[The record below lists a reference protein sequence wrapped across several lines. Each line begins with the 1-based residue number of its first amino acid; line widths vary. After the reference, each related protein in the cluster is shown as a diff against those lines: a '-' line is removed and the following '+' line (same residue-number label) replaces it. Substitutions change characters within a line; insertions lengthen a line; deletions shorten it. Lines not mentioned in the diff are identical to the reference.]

1 MYRISETKGLLEM
14 ADTKAFDSAVEILS
28 EDIRTV
34 LKNIPDSKKSTIQE
48 IRIRVNKP
56 LALSD
61 GATTI
66 FTDIDGKIMYTMGEK
81 AFRVSQRGIYDTF
94 RRICDYSVYSRQD
107 EIKNGYITVKGG
119 HRVGLCG
126 TAVLTEGKISAL
138 NDISSMN
145 VRIARQ
151 VFGVSEEIINHLYPF
166 ERGILIAGMPSSGKT
181 TLLRDLARSLS
192 LGIGCHITRTAV
204 IDERGELSGTYSG
217 TAYNDM
223 GLCDILNGY
232 PKGEGII
239 HAIRAMS
246 PQVIIC
252 DELGTNEDCKL
263 VSQGFNAGAVVI
275 ASIHAGNYEELM
287 RRKQAVELLE
297 TGAFGSIVILESSNR
312 PCKIAKFVKLGEQ
325 RC

>member
-1 MYRISETKGLLEM
+1 M
-14 ADTKAFDSAVEILS
+14 ADTKAFDSAAEILS
-28 EDIRTV
+28 EDIGAV
-34 LKNIPDSKKSTIQE
+34 LKNIPDSKKGTVQE

-61 GATTI
+61 GATTVC
-66 FTDIDGKIMYTMGEK
+66 TDADGKIMYTMGEK

-126 TAVLTEGKISAL
+126 TAVLTDGKISAL

-151 VFGVSEEIINHLYPF
+151 IFGVSEEIINHLYPF
-166 ERGILIAGMPSSGKT
+166 EGGILIAGMPSSGKT

-192 LGIGCHITRTAV
+192 LGIGCHVTRTAV

-217 TAYNDM
+217 VSYNDM
-223 GLCDILNGY
+223 GLSDILNGY

-252 DELGTNEDCKL
+252 DELGTDEDCRL
-263 VSQGFNAGAVVI
+263 VSQGFNAGAVII

-287 RRKQAVELLE
+287 RRKQAVSLIE
-297 TGAFGSIVILESSNR
+297 TGAFKNIVMLESSNR
-312 PCKIAKFVKLGEQ
+312 PCKIAKVIELGMRSEE
-325 RC
+325 

>member
-1 MYRISETKGLLEM
+1 M

-28 EDIRTV
+28 EDIRAV
-34 LKNIPDSKKSTIQE
+34 LKNIPDSKKSTVQE

-126 TAVLTEGKISAL
+126 TAVLTDGKISAL

-151 VFGVSEEIINHLYPF
+151 IFGVSEEIINHLYPF
-166 ERGILIAGMPSSGKT
+166 EGGILIAGMPSSGKT

-192 LGIGCHITRTAV
+192 LGIGCHVTRTAV

-217 TAYNDM
+217 VSYNDM
-223 GLCDILNGY
+223 GLSDILNGY

-252 DELGTNEDCKL
+252 DELGTDEDCRL
-263 VSQGFNAGAVVI
+263 VSQGFNAGAVII

-287 RRKQAVELLE
+287 RRKQAVSLIE
-297 TGAFGSIVILESSNR
+297 TGAFKNIVMLESSNR
-312 PCKIAKFVKLGEQ
+312 PCKIAKVIELGMRSEE
-325 RC
+325 

>member
-1 MYRISETKGLLEM
+1 M

-28 EDIRTV
+28 EDIGAV
-34 LKNIPDSKKSTIQE
+34 LKNIPDGRKSTVQE
-48 IRIRVNKP
+48 IRIRSNKP
-56 LALSD
+56 IALSD
-61 GATTI
+61 GATTV
-66 FTDIDGKIMYTMGEK
+66 FMDSEGKIIYTMGEK
-81 AFRVSQRGIYDTF
+81 AFTASQRSIYDTF

-275 ASIHAGNYEELM
+275 ASIHAGNYDELM
-287 RRKQAVELLE
+287 RRKYAVELLE

>member
-1 MYRISETKGLLEM
+1 M

-28 EDIRTV
+28 EDIGAV
-34 LKNIPDSKKSTIQE
+34 LKNIPDSRKSTVQE
-48 IRIRVNKP
+48 IRIRSNKP
-56 LALSD
+56 IALSD
-61 GATTI
+61 GATTV
-66 FTDIDGKIMYTMGEK
+66 FMDSEGKIIYTMGEK
-81 AFRVSQRGIYDTF
+81 AFTASQRSIYDTF

-297 TGAFGSIVILESSNR
+297 TGAFGNIVILESSNR
-312 PCKIAKFVKLGEQ
+312 PCKIAQFIKLGEQ

>member
-1 MYRISETKGLLEM
+1 M
-14 ADTKAFDSAVEILS
+14 ADTKAFDSAAEILS
-28 EDIRTV
+28 EDIGAV
-34 LKNIPDSKKSTIQE
+34 LKNIPDSKKGTVQE

-61 GATTI
+61 GATTV
-66 FTDIDGKIMYTMGEK
+66 FTDADGKIMYTMGEK

-126 TAVLTEGKISAL
+126 TAVLTDGKISAL

-151 VFGVSEEIINHLYPF
+151 IFGVSEEIINHLYPF
-166 ERGILIAGMPSSGKT
+166 EGGILIAGMPSSGKT

-192 LGIGCHITRTAV
+192 LGIGCHVTRTAV

-217 TAYNDM
+217 VSYNDM
-223 GLCDILNGY
+223 GLSDILNGY

-252 DELGTNEDCKL
+252 DELGTDEDCRL
-263 VSQGFNAGAVVI
+263 VSQGFNAGAVII

-287 RRKQAVELLE
+287 RRKQAVSLIE
-297 TGAFGSIVILESSNR
+297 TGAFKNIVILESSNR
-312 PCKIAKFVKLGEQ
+312 PCKIAKVIELGMRSEE
-325 RC
+325 